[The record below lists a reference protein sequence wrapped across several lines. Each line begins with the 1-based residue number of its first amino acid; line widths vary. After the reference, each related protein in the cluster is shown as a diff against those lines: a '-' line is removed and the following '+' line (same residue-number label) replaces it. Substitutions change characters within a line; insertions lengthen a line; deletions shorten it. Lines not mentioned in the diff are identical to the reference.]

1 SSFSGMMGAGVTPI
15 YAAPETFGG
24 KISRHSD
31 QYSLA
36 IVYQELLT
44 ATRPFNGRNIRQ
56 LALQHMS
63 EQPDL
68 RPLPE
73 GDRAA
78 VARALAK
85 DPDERFPNCLSF
97 IRALEAGSGEQ
108 VPDPER
114 VTARPS
120 LTELRLEHT
129 SLPTAAR
136 PEEDEAEALGATA
149 AQAEV
154 GTLR

>member
-1 SSFSGMMGAGVTPI
+1 
-15 YAAPETFGG
+15 
-24 KISRHSD
+24 
-31 QYSLA
+31 
-36 IVYQELLT
+36 
-44 ATRPFNGRNIRQ
+44 
-56 LALQHMS
+56 
-63 EQPDL
+63 
-68 RPLPE
+68 
-73 GDRAA
+73 
-78 VARALAK
+78 ARALAK

-149 AQAEV
+149 AQAGV
-154 GTLR
+154 GTLRPTVGVGVGGFGRKALLELRARMVDRFGDLSQVPIFRYLYVDSDPEAERKAVRGSPDVALAREDLFVLP